1 MARVVFRWLYS
12 GFFTCTLALQSTH
25 TALCHRGSKDVGWT
39 LSAMHSSDTS
49 ASFPTERTSSCNT
62 IASIR
67 LKAHCP
73 MLSRAFVACQ
83 IVTGGHFGRWCD
95 MRLHVR
101 SEFLNAT
108 GKHHKF
114 PRLLVPYCS
123 CRQHSWHVCRFILQ
137 RPWPFIFVR
146 SAIQGVQIGFVPSTC
161 GPDFHPT
168 CVCDSIS
175 RRSVGARIVRFWHD
189 ASWLRE
195 YGVDVSVLL

>member
-25 TALCHRGSKDVGWT
+25 TAPCHRGSKDVGWT

-67 LKAHCP
+67 LKGHCSV
-73 MLSRAFVACQ
+73 LSRAFVACP

-137 RPWPFIFVR
+137 RPWPFILCAVQSKACT
-146 SAIQGVQIGFVPSTC
+146 SASFPQLVGPTFIQPVFAIPLRGGQLVPES
-161 GPDFHPT
+161 
-168 CVCDSIS
+168 
-175 RRSVGARIVRFWHD
+175 
-189 ASWLRE
+189 
-195 YGVDVSVLL
+195 